1 MKTTALIETWPDG
14 VFYIVLMDL
23 KHHTIFGNGAT
34 IKEAKEDLQ
43 NSYKEILDYYA
54 DEGKPVPEELRDLE
68 FEYKYAIASFFEEFK
83 WINISALAKAIG
95 MNPSLLYQYK
105 KGNTYISYQQMK
117 RIETGIHTL
126 GRKMLEFSAK

>member
-105 KGNTYISYQQMK
+105 KG
-117 RIETGIHTL
+117 
-126 GRKMLEFSAK
+126 

>member
-68 FEYKYAIASFFEEFK
+68 FAHNQNFK
-83 WINISALAKAIG
+83 S
-95 MNPSLLYQYK
+95 
-105 KGNTYISYQQMK
+105 
-117 RIETGIHTL
+117 
-126 GRKMLEFSAK
+126 